1 MIINFSNN
9 INFTAQKNKLKSI
22 RDARICLD
30 RLMQTKAYQPTVS
43 MDITDIQG
51 KVTMSVQTITSK
63 NKAVLAKIE
72 RNDGQASRYLIK
84 GTPGKVS
91 SYLRSTTD
99 LRIQEEFA
107 SLDRSLKRAE
117 LEEAKALT
125 DF

>member
-1 MIINFSNN
+1 
-9 INFTAQKNKLKSI
+9 
-22 RDARICLD
+22 
-30 RLMQTKAYQPTVS
+30 
-43 MDITDIQG
+43 MDIADIQG
-51 KVTMSVQTITSK
+51 TVTMSVQTITSK